1 MQTRQ
6 AIIANSQGIHC
17 RPSAVIVKEFMG
29 YPGQIWLS
37 NDSGSCD
44 VSSVMQLL
52 SLEMNM
58 GSPVKIEV
66 SGENDPLGAAE
77 VGARDEGVADPG
89 DRQVVQ
95 LGQGSLDRVGDRRF
109 TLAHRFDVAE
119 SGCEGDHVVGEV
131 EG

>member
-1 MQTRQ
+1 MQIRH

-66 SGENDPLGAAE
+66 SGENE
-77 VGARDEGVADPG
+77 VAVAD
-89 DRQVVQ
+89 RLVELLQ
-95 LGQGSLDRVGDRRF
+95 
-109 TLAHRFDVAE
+109 THFDVPPL
-119 SGCEGDHVVGEV
+119 
-131 EG
+131 

>member
-1 MQTRQ
+1 MQIRH

-17 RPSAVIVKEFMG
+17 RPSAVIVKEFRG

-66 SGENDPLGAAE
+66 AGENE
-77 VGARDEGVADPG
+77 VAVAD
-89 DRQVVQ
+89 RLVELLQ
-95 LGQGSLDRVGDRRF
+95 
-109 TLAHRFDVAE
+109 THFDFPPL
-119 SGCEGDHVVGEV
+119 
-131 EG
+131 